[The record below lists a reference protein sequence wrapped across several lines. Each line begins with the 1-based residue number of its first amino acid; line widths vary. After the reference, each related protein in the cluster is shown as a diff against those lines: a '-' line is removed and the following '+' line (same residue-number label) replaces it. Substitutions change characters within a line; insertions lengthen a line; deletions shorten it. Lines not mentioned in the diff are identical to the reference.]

1 MDNLDQKTKDVIIY
15 VSQKHPRASIT
26 AFMKICYLIDL
37 ISFRKTKQQITQF
50 SYMRYNYGPFD
61 DKMYSYIQNLLEE
74 KILNSESEYTPN
86 GQEYFVYSFNDSA
99 DNNPTLVLSADETNI
114 ADEVL
119 NAVVGFGAKT
129 LTEIAYK
136 TKPMVALGATLGG
149 KENFSQLLDLSLQ

>member
-1 MDNLDQKTKDVIIY
+1 MENLDQKTKDVLIY

-37 ISFRKTKQQITQF
+37 ISFKNIKRQITQF
-50 SYMRYNYGPFD
+50 SYRRYNYGPFD
-61 DKMYSYIQNLLEE
+61 DKIYSYIQGLLEE
-74 KILNSESEYTPN
+74 KIINSESEYTPN
-86 GQEYFVYSFNDSA
+86 GQEYFVYSYNDS
-99 DNNPTLVLSADETNI
+99 DENNPSLSLSEDEIKI

-149 KENFSQLLDLSLQ
+149 RENLSEPLNLSLQ

>member
-1 MDNLDQKTKDVIIY
+1 MDNLDQKTRDVIIY

-37 ISFRKTKQQITQF
+37 ISFKKIKRQITQF
-50 SYMRYNYGPFD
+50 SYKRYNYGPFD
-61 DKMYSYIQNLLEE
+61 DKVYSYIQSLLEE
-74 KILNSESEYTPN
+74 NILSSESEYTPN
-86 GQEYFVYSFNDSA
+86 GQEYFVYSFNDSE
-99 DNNPTLVLSADETNI
+99 DNNPTLNLSADETNI

-149 KENFSQLLDLSLQ
+149 KENFSQLLDMTLQ